1 MTVARNDTLDRLL
14 GLYRLKGHDL
24 HKHAAD
30 NIVEADELL
39 SMAEAWLK
47 AALECKTWAWD
58 EDQHE
63 SCSRLVADIQKR
75 LQPSKND

>member
-1 MTVARNDTLDRLL
+1 MTAARNDTLDRLFA
-14 GLYRLKGHDL
+14 LYKLKGYDL
-24 HKHAAD
+24 YKHAAD

-39 SMAEAWLK
+39 SMAEAWLR
-47 AALECKTWAWD
+47 AALECKEWTWD

-75 LQPSKND
+75 LQASKND